1 MADQNNADNGAQSQQ
16 DAGVQGQQTQQI
28 EQNAAQGADNG
39 AQAQQST
46 QTQSTPLAGNTVNAH
61 KYQRDLAKVEAE
73 RDAAKAEAEGYK
85 ELKSEFEAWKA
96 EQEAAKTESALK
108 EAGCHDIVAASARL
122 KEFDGDVTKLK
133 EAAPYLFASSDKSK
147 STGGNPKGTPDP
159 EDERTKKMRE
169 TFGLTNEKE

>member
-1 MADQNNADNGAQSQQ
+1 MSGNEPTPTTTSEPTPVQTPATAAEPAPQPAAP
-16 DAGVQGQQTQQI
+16 AG
-28 EQNAAQGADNG
+28 
-39 AQAQQST
+39 S
-46 QTQSTPLAGNTVNAH
+46 TVNAH
-61 KYQRDLAKVEAE
+61 KYQRDIAKIEAE

-85 ELKSEFEAWKA
+85 EFKSEFEAWKA

-133 EAAPYLFASSDKSK
+133 EAAPYLFTSSDKSK
-147 STGGNPKGTPDP
+147 STGGTPKGAPNP